1 MQLNAIL
8 EVAIGLIFVWLVVS
22 VATMETQNRISTL
35 LNWRADYLERSILS
49 MLKDPEL
56 VGKFYKHP
64 LIMEIHLKDKHGNY
78 MKNRRGKIYRPDYI
92 PNTTFAT
99 AALEVIMNAGRD
111 GEPAPVDSMSLGEM
125 AESMKNLAEK
135 NPNLANMTPYLF
147 PKIDKAAG
155 DLDAKISEYRKN
167 TEKWF
172 NDVMGQTRNWYKVR
186 AQWMAFWIGL
196 ILAVALNID
205 TMHIAQELWK
215 NPTARAVLVAQA
227 EAQAQKEAPDSKI
240 LDELNIPVGWT
251 TTPLAEG
258 RSCRIVDIIDYRFV
272 IRTGGA
278 CLQVTSL
285 PAFNNG
291 WGILVKTLGYLLTA
305 AAAAQG
311 APFWFDILRKV
322 VSVRQPTPSGS
333 KG

>member
-56 VGKFYKHP
+56 VEKFYKHP
-64 LIMEIHLKDKHGNY
+64 LIMELHVKDKNGNY

-135 NPNLANMTPYLF
+135 NPNLASMTPYLF
-147 PKIDKAAG
+147 PKTDNYHGSLVPATALAG
-155 DLDAKISEYRKN
+155 GCR
-167 TEKWF
+167 F
-172 NDVMGQTRNWYKVR
+172 TRN
-186 AQWMAFWIGL
+186 F
-196 ILAVALNID
+196 
-205 TMHIAQELWK
+205 
-215 NPTARAVLVAQA
+215 
-227 EAQAQKEAPDSKI
+227 
-240 LDELNIPVGWT
+240 
-251 TTPLAEG
+251 
-258 RSCRIVDIIDYRFV
+258 
-272 IRTGGA
+272 
-278 CLQVTSL
+278 
-285 PAFNNG
+285 
-291 WGILVKTLGYLLTA
+291 
-305 AAAAQG
+305 
-311 APFWFDILRKV
+311 
-322 VSVRQPTPSGS
+322 
-333 KG
+333 